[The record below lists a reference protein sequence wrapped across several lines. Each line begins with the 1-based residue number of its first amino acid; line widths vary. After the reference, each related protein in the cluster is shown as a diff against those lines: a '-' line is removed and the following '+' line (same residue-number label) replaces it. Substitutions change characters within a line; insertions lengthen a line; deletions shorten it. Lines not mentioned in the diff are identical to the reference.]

1 MTFNDSLKEFTTRR
15 AALMQAGEEL
25 RRFLEESGMPD
36 KARELPPKP
45 YFCWAFLPSL
55 GQVVT
60 DLDSFRD
67 ELTINFGVQKWYS
80 LQKAQES
87 RRSPGRQSFGSRS
100 EPRDRSKGN
109 SPLISPDPRGCRGGW
124 GCSGENFSPL
134 PDSLNR

>member
-67 ELTINFGVQKWYS
+67 ELTIILACRSGIPSKKLKNRAGLLGVNLSVPDQNRVT
-80 LQKAQES
+80 A
-87 RRSPGRQSFGSRS
+87 
-100 EPRDRSKGN
+100 PRVTV
-109 SPLISPDPRGCRGGW
+109 P
-124 GCSGENFSPL
+124 
-134 PDSLNR
+134 